1 MWPRKPERFVSR
13 ITRETLALV
22 LAGGR
27 GTRLGGLTTDRV
39 KPAVPFGGK
48 FRIIDFALS
57 NCVNSGIRQ
66 IGVLTQYMAHELIQ
80 HVQHGWGFFRG
91 EFGEFVELLPAQ
103 QRVGEIWYR
112 GTADAVYQNADI
124 VEMHDPEYVLVLGGD
139 HVYKMDYGTMLGFH
153 VEHEADVTVG
163 CMPVPREQATGFG
176 VLDVDDNGRV
186 NGFVEKPVDPP
197 PMPGQPDMALASMG
211 IYIFR
216 TEWLLERLREDALDE
231 TSAHDF
237 GRDILPAAVAA
248 GCEVYGFPFRD
259 PAEDKPGYW
268 RDVGDIDSY
277 WSANLEL
284 IGVTPEL
291 NLYDQEWPIW
301 TYQEQWPPAKFV
313 FDEDGRRGMAIDSM
327 LSGGCIVAG
336 ASVRHSLLFTNV
348 WVDEHSTVDDA
359 LALPNVRI
367 GRNCRIRRAIIDAN
381 CRIEDGTVIGE
392 DPVADAERFHVSR
405 GGVVLVTREHLGQDR
420 RRRRPRHA

>member
-66 IGVLTQYMAHELIQ
+66 IGVLTQYMAHDLIQ
-80 HVQHGWGFFRG
+80 HVQHGWGVFRG

-103 QRVGEIWYR
+103 QRMGEVWYR

-153 VEHEADVTVG
+153 VEHDADVTVG

-176 VLDVDDNGRV
+176 VLDVDDNGRIAA
-186 NGFVEKPVDPP
+186 FAEKPSDPP
-197 PMPGQPDMALASMG
+197 AMPGEPGMALASMG

-216 TEWLLERLREDALDE
+216 TDWLLACLREDAGDPA
-231 TSAHDF
+231 SSHDF
-237 GRDILPAAVAA
+237 GRDVLPRAVQA
-248 GCEVYGFPFRD
+248 GCSVFGFPFRD
-259 PAEDKPGYW
+259 PSDERPGYW

-291 NLYDQEWPIW
+291 SLYDQEWPIW

-313 FDEDGRRGMAIDSM
+313 FDEDGRRGTAIDSM
-327 LSGGCIVAG
+327 VSGGCLVAG
-336 ASVRHSLLFTNV
+336 ASIRHSLLFSNV
-348 WVDEHSTVDDA
+348 WVDEGSEVEDT

-367 GRNCRIRRAIIDAN
+367 GKRCRIRRAIIDAR

-392 DPVADAERFHVSR
+392 DPVADAERFQVSR

-420 RRRRPRHA
+420 RRRRARHP

>member
-13 ITRETLALV
+13 LTRGTLALV

-27 GTRLGGLTTDRV
+27 GTRLGGLTLDRV

-57 NCVNSGIRQ
+57 NCVNSGIRR

-80 HVQHGWGFFRG
+80 HVQHGWGSFRG

-103 QRVGEIWYR
+103 QRVGERWYH
-112 GTADAVYQNADI
+112 GTADAVHQNADI
-124 VEMHDPEYVLVLGGD
+124 IAEHDPEHVLVLGGD

-163 CMPVPREQATGFG
+163 CVPVARAEASSLGI
-176 VLDVDDNGRV
+176 VAVDESGRV
-186 NGFVEKPVDPP
+186 QDFVEKPADPP
-197 PMPGQPDMALASMG
+197 PMPGDPETSLGSMG
-211 IYIFR
+211 IYIFN
-216 TEWLLERLREDALDE
+216 TQWLFERLAADAADE
-231 TSAHDF
+231 ASEHDF
-237 GRDILPAAVAA
+237 GRNIIPKAVAD
-248 GCEVYGFPFRD
+248 GCRVYGYPLRD
-259 PAEDKPGYW
+259 PVDERPGYW

-284 IGVTPEL
+284 IGITPDL
-291 NLYDQEWPIW
+291 NLYDQAWPIW

-313 FDEDGRRGMAIDSM
+313 FDDEGRRGQAIDSM
-327 LSGGCIVAG
+327 LAGGCIVSG
-336 ASVRHSLLFTNV
+336 ASVHHSLLFSNV
-348 WVDEHSTVDDA
+348 CVDERSQLDQM

-367 GRNCRIRRAIIDAN
+367 GRNCQITRAIIDAG
-381 CRIEDGTVIGE
+381 CTIPDGSVIGA
-392 DPVADAERFHVSR
+392 DPETDAKRFEVSR
-405 GGVVLVTREHLGQDR
+405 NGIVLVTRHALGQGNR
-420 RRRRPRHA
+420 VSKR

>member
-103 QRVGEIWYR
+103 QRVGECWYR

-124 VEMHDPEYVLVLGGD
+124 IEMHDPEYVLVLGGD

-153 VEHEADVTVG
+153 VEHGADVTVG

-176 VLDVDDNGRV
+176 VLDVADDGRV
-186 NGFVEKPVDPP
+186 KAFVEKPGNPP
-197 PMPGQPDMALASMG
+197 GMPGEPDMALASMG
-211 IYIFR
+211 IYVFR
-216 TEWLLERLREDALDE
+216 TEWLLERLRVDALDE

-237 GRDILPAAVAA
+237 GRDILPGAVAE
-248 GCEVYGFPFRD
+248 GCPVYGFPFRD
-259 PAEDKPGYW
+259 PGEDKPGYW

-291 NLYDQEWPIW
+291 NLYDQ
-301 TYQEQWPPAKFV
+301 
-313 FDEDGRRGMAIDSM
+313 
-327 LSGGCIVAG
+327 
-336 ASVRHSLLFTNV
+336 
-348 WVDEHSTVDDA
+348 
-359 LALPNVRI
+359 
-367 GRNCRIRRAIIDAN
+367 
-381 CRIEDGTVIGE
+381 
-392 DPVADAERFHVSR
+392 
-405 GGVVLVTREHLGQDR
+405 
-420 RRRRPRHA
+420 

>member
-13 ITRETLALV
+13 ITRDTLALV

-48 FRIIDFALS
+48 FRIVDFALS

-103 QRVGEIWYR
+103 QRVGECWYR

-153 VEHEADVTVG
+153 VEHGADVTVG
-163 CMPVPREQATGFG
+163 CMPVPREQASGFG
-176 VLDVDDNGRV
+176 VLDVADDGRV
-186 NGFVEKPVDPP
+186 NAFVEKPGDPP
-197 PMPGQPDMALASMG
+197 GMPGEPDMALASMG
-211 IYIFR
+211 IYVFR
-216 TEWLLERLREDALDE
+216 TEWLLERLRADAVDE

-237 GRDILPAAVAA
+237 GRDILPDAVAE
-248 GCEVYGFPFRD
+248 GCSVYGFPFRD
-259 PAEDKPGYW
+259 PGEDKPGYW

-284 IGVTPEL
+284 IDVTPEL

-313 FDEDGRRGMAIDSM
+313 FDEEGRRGMAIDSM

-336 ASVRHSLLFTNV
+336 ASIRHSLLFSNV
-348 WVDEHSTVDDA
+348 WVGERSTLEDA

-367 GRNCRIRRAIIDAN
+367 GRDCRIRRAIIDAN
-381 CRIEDGTVIGE
+381 CRIDDGTVIGE

>member
-27 GTRLGGLTTDRV
+27 GTRLGGLTIDRV

-80 HVQHGWGFFRG
+80 HVQHGWSFFRG

-103 QRVGEIWYR
+103 QRIGESWYK
-112 GTADAVYQNADI
+112 GTADAVHQNADI

-163 CMPVPREQATGFG
+163 CMPVPREDATAFG
-176 VLDVDDNGRV
+176 VIHVDEHGRV
-186 NGFVEKPVDPP
+186 IDFVEKPPDPP
-197 PMPGQPDMALASMG
+197 PMPGQPDLALASMG
-211 IYIFR
+211 IYIFN
-216 TEWLLERLREDALDE
+216 TEWLLKRLQEDANDP
-231 TSAHDF
+231 TSSHDF
-237 GRDILPAAVAA
+237 GRDILPRAVA
-248 GCEVYGFPFRD
+248 ESRSVYGFPFRD
-259 PAEDKPGYW
+259 PNEDKPGYW
-268 RDVGDIDSY
+268 RDVGDIDSF
-277 WSANLEL
+277 WAANLEL

-313 FDEDGRRGMAIDSM
+313 FDQEGRRGMATDSM
-327 LSGGCIVAG
+327 VSGGCIVAG
-336 ASVRHSLLFTNV
+336 ARLQHSLLFSNV
-348 WVDEHSTVDDA
+348 WVDEHTVIEDS
-359 LALPNVRI
+359 LVLPNARI
-367 GRNCRIRRAIIDAN
+367 GRDCHIRRAIIDAG
-381 CRIEDGTVIGE
+381 CRVADGTVIGE
-392 DPVADAERFHVSR
+392 DPAADAERFQVSP
-405 GGVVLVTREHLGQDR
+405 GGVVLVTRQHLGQDPR
-420 RRRRPRHA
+420 WRPRHP